1 MDYRFVLQFTSNNL
15 KNTTPHYLNIRWYN
29 HPHGKIYSY
38 IKNCN
43 NLSHTPMTMVVR
55 SHSEDNYTS
64 CETERLATNLNSDR
78 LQAVQECSDSETL
91 TGYSYLKMLWDTEK
105 QKIHDSN
112 AVSFCPARLSN
123 HDCTNKSSSIL
134 VNRQYWYNLRAQS
147 IKEKV
152 TPYYSE
158 DATYRTFS

>member
-91 TGYSYLKMLWDTEK
+91 TGYSYLKML
-105 QKIHDSN
+105 
-112 AVSFCPARLSN
+112 
-123 HDCTNKSSSIL
+123 
-134 VNRQYWYNLRAQS
+134 
-147 IKEKV
+147 
-152 TPYYSE
+152 
-158 DATYRTFS
+158 